1 MSTSKDPRRDGG
13 APADETQNQ
22 IVLYGSAFLLGV
34 SIQRWLRSQLS
45 NRRECLKAPA
55 ARAAQWMAAMRAVE
69 TMDGS
74 ALFNDD
80 MAERMAGKRM
90 FRRCLNSSTKVPL
103 DHAGDRFNKISEV
116 ALGTWWFDRQLMTL
130 LTSNSLHSAMGWLS
144 ARLRNSA
151 RGLAGPPRQVVAIG
165 SGFDTRPWRMAMPP
179 MTKWLEID
187 TKEVVDAKVRRLKAC
202 NAELEIH
209 SNTGYYPLRT
219 IQWNIH
225 AVNIAKQHLDFGK
238 LMDMYGL
245 DLESPIVW
253 LVENVLWFL
262 PQERVKHLLLHMS
275 TVSSPGSILI
285 GNSTVNRG
293 AELLGEGKHGSYP
306 ADVAGQFVSSLP
318 GRHDD
323 LRVAMQEAGWDLMES
338 CSQEDIAVTVCNG
351 VDIAS
356 MCSGGVGVEVGE
368 GEHRP
373 EDVYFFAR
381 KV

>member
-1 MSTSKDPRRDGG
+1 
-13 APADETQNQ
+13 
-22 IVLYGSAFLLGV
+22 
-34 SIQRWLRSQLS
+34 
-45 NRRECLKAPA
+45 
-55 ARAAQWMAAMRAVE
+55 
-69 TMDGS
+69 
-74 ALFNDD
+74 
-80 MAERMAGKRM
+80 
-90 FRRCLNSSTKVPL
+90 
-103 DHAGDRFNKISEV
+103 
-116 ALGTWWFDRQLMTL
+116 
-130 LTSNSLHSAMGWLS
+130 
-144 ARLRNSA
+144 
-151 RGLAGPPRQVVAIG
+151 
-165 SGFDTRPWRMAMPP
+165 MPP

-306 ADVAGQFVSSLP
+306 ADIAGQFVSSLP
-318 GRHDD
+318 GRQDD